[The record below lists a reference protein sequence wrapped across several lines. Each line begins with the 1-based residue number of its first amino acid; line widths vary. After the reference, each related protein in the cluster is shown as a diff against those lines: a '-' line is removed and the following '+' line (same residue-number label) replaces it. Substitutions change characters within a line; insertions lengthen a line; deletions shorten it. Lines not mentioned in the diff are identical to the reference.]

1 MLDGCNYDIIRI
13 ELSVFNERYKSFD
26 MNKCLETE
34 GTLGKVRTLNKKKD
48 DIFNNYKCFHMTY
61 ENNTEKK
68 HYNQKSKEIQS
79 SNKNTNRL
87 HIISMNFSDEVKFK
101 KQFTGLLNKLTE
113 KNKSSLMPKIIDIVN
128 NSQSEMRKEYYN
140 IVWQFI
146 EKSSED
152 QYIDLL
158 KLVCDMETLKEN
170 FDTYVLNKGWYPS
183 DNFLSQDILSTN
195 EELYET
201 YCLFV
206 KWKKGITNVNKT
218 WCSLFNNENIDK
230 LLNDLYE
237 LFMQYDNVYKHITDF
252 ALEQILYILKNFKRP
267 EIIDNF
273 KSLNV
278 NNFESSSK
286 FLILNITEIK

>member
-1 MLDGCNYDIIRI
+1 MLNECDYDIIKI
-13 ELSVFNERYKSFD
+13 DVSTFTESYKLFD
-26 MNKCLETE
+26 IKKNSDSS
-34 GTLGKVRTLNKKKD
+34 LNKKKN

-61 ENNTEKK
+61 ENNNEKK
-68 HYNQKSKEIQS
+68 HYSHKPKETHTT

-87 HIISMNFSDEVKFK
+87 HIISMNFSEDVKFK
-101 KQFTGLLNKLTE
+101 KQFTGHLNKLTD
-113 KNKSSLMPKIIDIVN
+113 KNKGSLIPKIIDIFK
-128 NSQSEMRKEYYN
+128 NSAPEMKNEYYD

-146 EKSSED
+146 EKSSEN
-152 QYIDLL
+152 QYVDVL
-158 KLVCDMETLKEN
+158 KLVCNKETLKEN
-170 FDTYVLNKGWYPS
+170 FDTYVSNKGWYPL
-183 DNFLSQDILSTN
+183 DIFLTQDILTAN

-206 KWKKGITNVNKT
+206 KWKKKITNVNKT
-218 WCSLFNNENIDK
+218 WCSLFNDENIDK

-237 LFMQYDNVYKHITDF
+237 LFMQYDNVHKHITDF
-252 ALEQILYILKNFKRP
+252 ALEQMLYILKNFKRP

-273 KSLNV
+273 KLLNV

>member
-1 MLDGCNYDIIRI
+1 MLNGCNYDIIKI
-13 ELSVFNERYKSFD
+13 EVSVFHERYKSFD
-26 MNKCLETE
+26 VNKSSEAIKNLI
-34 GTLGKVRTLNKKKD
+34 KKKD
-48 DIFNNYKCFHMTY
+48 DIFNNYKCFHMSY
-61 ENNTEKK
+61 ENHNEKK
-68 HYNQKSKEIQS
+68 HYTQRSKESHIS

-87 HIISMNFSDEVKFK
+87 HIISMNFSDDVKFK

-113 KNKSSLMPKIIDIVN
+113 KNKDSLIPKIVDIIN
-128 NSQSEMRKEYYN
+128 NSASELKAEYYN

-146 EKSSED
+146 EKSSEN
-152 QYIDLL
+152 QYIDVL
-158 KLVCDMETLKEN
+158 KLICDTETLAEK
-170 FDTYVLNKGWYPS
+170 FDTYVSNKGWYPQ
-183 DNFLSQDILSTN
+183 DMFLSQDILTAN

-206 KWKKGITNVNKT
+206 KWKKGIANVNKT
-218 WCSLFNNENIDK
+218 WCSLFNNENIDR

-237 LFMQYDNVYKHITDF
+237 LFLQYDNIYKHITDF
-252 ALEQILYILKNFKRP
+252 ALEQILFILKNFKRP

-273 KSLNV
+273 KLLNV